1 MHHNIMRESNVFA
14 LEFMELR
21 IDEFPGF
28 STLGFRD
35 MHVAPILSLR
45 QQPAK
50 CSILIV
56 SA

>member
-1 MHHNIMRESNVFA
+1 MHHNIMRGSNVFA

-21 IDEFPGF
+21 IDEIPGF
-28 STLGFRD
+28 STFGFRD